1 MQFKQP
7 ILFMTTLLATCTAD
21 GALKGDN
28 CSGTYPVI
36 ECAVGLTCEKDVCA
50 VKSNKPAETDAPAEE
65 TDAPAE
71 ETDAPAEETDA
82 PTEET
87 EEPEVAPTTSPEKC
101 EVKAVAPTEEPE
113 KTEAPVDPY
122 STYRNLRSIN

>member
-7 ILFMTTLLATCTAD
+7 ILFMTTLLATCTAQD
-21 GALKGDN
+21 GAPEGET
-28 CSGTYPVI
+28 CIGGAYPV
-36 ECAVGLTCEKDVCA
+36 ECAAELICENNVCA
-50 VKSNKPAETDAPAEE
+50 VKSNKPAETEEPAEE

-101 EVKAVAPTEEPE
+101 EVKAVGPTEEPE
-113 KTEAPVDPY
+113 ETKAPVDAY
-122 STYRNLRSIN
+122 NRNLRSNN